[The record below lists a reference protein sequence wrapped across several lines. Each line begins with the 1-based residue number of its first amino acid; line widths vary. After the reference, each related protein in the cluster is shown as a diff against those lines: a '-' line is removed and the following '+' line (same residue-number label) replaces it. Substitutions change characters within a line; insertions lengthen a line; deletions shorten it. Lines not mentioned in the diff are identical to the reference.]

1 MRTTHVSLVLSLLLA
16 LPQAAP
22 ADIIEPLPGE
32 TLAPAL
38 SLKSA
43 RGVNVEPAVQNQQ
56 PAFMVRVNVD
66 RPDGIYEEGQL
77 MEVSVESEKSGYL
90 YLLYKQA
97 DGSEKCLFP
106 NQYDSDNSITAGR
119 KITLPTTS
127 TRFRLRIA
135 PPLGDELLIALVTL
149 KPLSGQAFGGK
160 SLTRS
165 VVTDINLD
173 TLIAKGVQVELR
185 DKPAAW
191 AEHSVRV
198 RTVAKS
204 QRNSKPAD
212 HKRIGL
218 FVGISDYADDRIG
231 DLSICHTDAQ
241 VMAEVMRKVGRLNGI
256 GLLVNQQATRK
267 AIEQAFEELK
277 LKSKPGDEV
286 FIYWSGHGASC
297 ADTNGDEADGRDEF
311 LVTHDGNPEDI
322 AGTMVLDDTLGR
334 WVQALDGRKVCVI
347 LDACH
352 SGGQATGKGVEGARG
367 GLKSPEA
374 ADGGIIRDAADLPS
388 GVLDSLFK
396 GPAATAAGGL
406 GGFGTTP
413 APADFLDSELGRIK
427 DINQKDAAML
437 FSSASDQ
444 ISAERRDG
452 KLSVMTYFL
461 VEKLLGSSS
470 LTLAEGYQHV
480 RVEVPKYMQAHFP
493 GREQT
498 PQLIPEQA
506 GQAVRLR

>member
-1 MRTTHVSLVLSLLLA
+1 MKMLTYWLVWSVLFVLPLA
-16 LPQAAP
+16 ARGE
-22 ADIIEPLPGE
+22 IIEPLAGK
-32 TLAPAL
+32 TLPAAVP
-38 SLKSA
+38 LKSA

-56 PAFMVRVNVD
+56 PAFLVRVNVD
-66 RPDGIYEEGQL
+66 RADGIYEEGEL
-77 MEVSVESEKSGYL
+77 MQVSVESEKSGCL

-97 DGSEKCLFP
+97 DGTEKCLFP
-106 NQYDSDNSITAGR
+106 NQYDSDNAITGGR
-119 KITLPTTS
+119 KITLPTPT
-127 TRFRLRIA
+127 TGFRLRIA
-135 PPLGDELLIALVTL
+135 PPLGDELLVALVTL

-165 VVTDINLD
+165 AVTDIDLD
-173 TLIAKGVQVELR
+173 TLIAKGVQIELR

-198 RTVAKS
+198 RTVPGS
-204 QRNSKPAD
+204 QRNSKPAEQ
-212 HKRIGL
+212 KRIGL
-218 FVGISDYADDRIG
+218 FVGISDYADDRIP

-241 VMAEVMRKVGRLNGI
+241 VMAEAMKQVGRLNGI

-277 LKSKPGDEV
+277 LKSKPGDEI

-311 LVTHDGNPEDI
+311 LVTHDGNPADI
-322 AGTMVLDDTLGR
+322 AGTMILDDTLGR

-352 SGGQATGKGVEGARG
+352 SGGQATDKGLGARG

-374 ADGGIIRDAADLPS
+374 AEGGIIRDATDLS
-388 GVLDSLFK
+388 GGVLDSLFK
-396 GPAATAAGGL
+396 GPAATAGGTL

-470 LTLAEGYQHV
+470 LTLAEGYAHV
-480 RVEVPKYMQAHFP
+480 KVEVPKYMKENFP

>member
-1 MRTTHVSLVLSLLLA
+1 MKTLNRWLAVSVLFV
-16 LPQAAP
+16 LPQAAR
-22 ADIIEPLPGE
+22 ADIIEPLPGK
-32 TLAPAL
+32 TLPAD
-38 SLKSA
+38 SFLKSA

-56 PAFMVRVNVD
+56 PAFLVRVNLD

-119 KITLPTTS
+119 KITLPTAS

-135 PPLGDELLIALVTL
+135 PPLGDELLVALVTL

-165 VVTDINLD
+165 AVTDINLD

-198 RTVAKS
+198 KTVARS
-204 QRNSKPAD
+204 QRNSKPAEQ
-212 HKRIGL
+212 KRIGL
-218 FVGISDYADDRIG
+218 FVGISDYADDRIP

-241 VMAEVMRKVGRLNGI
+241 VMAEVMKQVGRLDGI

-267 AIEQAFEELK
+267 AIERAFEELK

-297 ADTNGDEADGRDEF
+297 ADTNGDETDGRDEY
-311 LVTHDGNPEDI
+311 LVTHDGNPADI
-322 AGTMVLDDTLGR
+322 ANTMVLDDTLGR

-352 SGGQATGKGVEGARG
+352 SGGQATGKGLGARG
-367 GLKSPEA
+367 GLKA
-374 ADGGIIRDAADLPS
+374 ADEPGSGIIRAAADLPS
-388 GVLDSLFK
+388 GTLDSLFK
-396 GPAATAAGGL
+396 GPAATAADGL
-406 GGFGTTP
+406 AGFGTTP
-413 APADFLDSELGRIK
+413 TPADFLDSELGRIK
-427 DINQKDAAML
+427 DINQQDAVML

-452 KLSVMTYFL
+452 KLSVMTYCL
-461 VEKLLGSSS
+461 VEKLLASSS
-470 LTLAEGYQHV
+470 LTLAQGYEHV
-480 RVEVPKYMQAHFP
+480 RVEVPKYMKDHFP